1 MIAPAELLANALNA
15 VSIGLAGRRNVHTW
29 WTGIVGCV
37 LFAWVFNQARLYA
50 DALLQGF
57 FIATSAL
64 GWWRWG
70 RGEAG
75 AELPVRRSPPRR
87 LALQAAAGLLVA
99 GSYAAAL
106 WRFTDAAA
114 PLADSLVLVS
124 SVLGQLLLVEKR
136 IESWYCW
143 LAANTIAVPL
153 YASRELY
160 LTAAL
165 YCAFWLNALLSLRHW
180 RAQLPERREIQA

>member
-29 WTGIVGCV
+29 WTGILGCV
-37 LFAWVFNQARLYA
+37 LFAWVFAAARLYA
-50 DALLQGF
+50 DTLLQGF

-75 AELPVRRSPPRR
+75 AELPVRRSSPRR
-87 LALQAAAGLLVA
+87 LALQGAAGVLVTCGYAAGL
-99 GSYAAAL
+99 
-106 WRFTDAAA
+106 RCFTDAAS
-114 PLADSLVLVS
+114 PLADSLVLTS

-160 LTAAL
+160 VTAAL
-165 YCAFWLNALLSLRHW
+165 YCVFWLNAVLSLRHW
-180 RAQLPERREIQA
+180 SAQLPERRQVQA